1 MRVVPSSLRKDI
13 QQIPRHQ
20 QNLRH
25 LLSSARRTGLFSI
38 CSCSP
43 FAKVAHEKFG
53 LVEGLITN
61 ILVGTFPL
69 QNQGLLHELS

>member
-1 MRVVPSSLRKDI
+1 MRVEPSSVRKDI
-13 QQIPRHQ
+13 LQILRQQ

-25 LLSSARRTGLFSI
+25 LWSNVRRTGLFSI

-43 FAKVAHEKFG
+43 LAKVAHEKFG

-61 ILVGTFPL
+61 ILVGTFP
-69 QNQGLLHELS
+69 